1 DGGDCGCEAWPLAR
15 GHAGGRGAP
24 APSVDV
30 SRQATRGG
38 RAATRQTHVP
48 DRHLRGLLPDALL
61 DAYAFWRN
69 ADDASLC
76 GYARAAPADAV
87 VVVALD
93 GAPARPRVVIVDF
106 VGAASPNERQ
116 QASRLAMACLT
127 HVRRKGVRSIL
138 QDVEAHPADVELSDA
153 MEAALWCTVIR
164 LPALL
169 LCNPQAAVGPLFFA
183 MFREDYSARRFL
195 IFKDRIE
202 REALL
207 RAVDVQ
213 RSALRSVLRRIED
226 AAPQEKPLVELTQEE
241 RYMLHAHVE
250 TLTTGKELKACCVAF
265 GLPPGGATY
274 ATCVAFG
281 LPPGGATYPLVK
293 LAAQLKAFR
302 LWLVAALAARC
313 SAELSAIAVESAET
327 LTVKKFRAR
336 YVRHQ
341 LPVIIR
347 PSLNAPNWTHLDFK
361 RMCGAGPITRYEV
374 QPELN
379 QWGGLGVGVPMELD
393 KMIEELYAKNVR
405 TYYGFGFDLKC
416 GCPPF
421 TEKAELLKVF
431 EEDRYKHS
439 EFGKSN
445 WPELI
450 VGSRD
455 SFTAL
460 HVDKGMMP
468 FWLKLIEG
476 EKDFR
481 VVPLPEWRGKLDG
494 ADDAGAPFVGGPFP
508 SLKAPFDAFD
518 DALVERRWIQERNAS
533 VYAGTMEAGD
543 WMYIPVGAFHGAKNN
558 LRTPSVS
565 MSGNY
570 WDKTHRRQILENFC
584 EPM

>member
-1 DGGDCGCEAWPLAR
+1 
-15 GHAGGRGAP
+15 
-24 APSVDV
+24 
-30 SRQATRGG
+30 
-38 RAATRQTHVP
+38 
-48 DRHLRGLLPDALL
+48 
-61 DAYAFWRN
+61 
-69 ADDASLC
+69 
-76 GYARAAPADAV
+76 
-87 VVVALD
+87 
-93 GAPARPRVVIVDF
+93 
-106 VGAASPNERQ
+106 
-116 QASRLAMACLT
+116 
-127 HVRRKGVRSIL
+127 
-138 QDVEAHPADVELSDA
+138 
-153 MEAALWCTVIR
+153 ME
-164 LPALL
+164 
-169 LCNPQAAVGPLFFA
+169 
-183 MFREDYSARRFL
+183 
-195 IFKDRIE
+195 
-202 REALL
+202 
-207 RAVDVQ
+207 
-213 RSALRSVLRRIED
+213 
-226 AAPQEKPLVELTQEE
+226 
-241 RYMLHAHVE
+241 
-250 TLTTGKELKACCVAF
+250 
-265 GLPPGGATY
+265 
-274 ATCVAFG
+274 
-281 LPPGGATYPLVK
+281 
-293 LAAQLKAFR
+293 R

-421 TEKAELLKVF
+421 TEKAELLKIF

-450 VGSRD
+450 VGSKD

-494 ADDAGAPFVGGPFP
+494 SDDAGAPFVGGPFP

-518 DALVERRWIQERNAS
+518 DALVERKVEAEVLCLRERVAAQTEAIATASSHKFNMDELDGVIGDIEASHAMERQERLKLQERLAALTKIGDLDRSRIAALEDDLNDWEARRGQLERLEALSPAKPHSDAHAGAS
-533 VYAGTMEAGD
+533 KLQAAYRGKTVR
-543 WMYIPVGAFHGAKNN
+543 AKAKQPPDDAAKVATFVRAAIRGSFAQ
-558 LRTPSVS
+558 LVARGGP
-565 MSGNY
+565 
-570 WDKTHRRQILENFC
+570 
-584 EPM
+584 

>member
-1 DGGDCGCEAWPLAR
+1 
-15 GHAGGRGAP
+15 
-24 APSVDV
+24 
-30 SRQATRGG
+30 
-38 RAATRQTHVP
+38 
-48 DRHLRGLLPDALL
+48 
-61 DAYAFWRN
+61 
-69 ADDASLC
+69 
-76 GYARAAPADAV
+76 
-87 VVVALD
+87 
-93 GAPARPRVVIVDF
+93 
-106 VGAASPNERQ
+106 
-116 QASRLAMACLT
+116 
-127 HVRRKGVRSIL
+127 
-138 QDVEAHPADVELSDA
+138 
-153 MEAALWCTVIR
+153 ME
-164 LPALL
+164 
-169 LCNPQAAVGPLFFA
+169 
-183 MFREDYSARRFL
+183 
-195 IFKDRIE
+195 
-202 REALL
+202 
-207 RAVDVQ
+207 
-213 RSALRSVLRRIED
+213 
-226 AAPQEKPLVELTQEE
+226 
-241 RYMLHAHVE
+241 
-250 TLTTGKELKACCVAF
+250 
-265 GLPPGGATY
+265 
-274 ATCVAFG
+274 
-281 LPPGGATYPLVK
+281 
-293 LAAQLKAFR
+293 R

-570 WDKTHRRQILENFC
+570 WDKTHRKQILENFC
-584 EPM
+584 EPMVAEVAAARADHGRAGLGIPGEAAHTTSGFICLDVAGVVADPTEVTKKPPSPATIDAVAFSAAPAAAFYGALPDDASYDDLKAWVQAELSAIWPPGGPQMSHYALDRALANRASSWTPPAPPKKKKAAEL

>member
-1 DGGDCGCEAWPLAR
+1 
-15 GHAGGRGAP
+15 
-24 APSVDV
+24 
-30 SRQATRGG
+30 
-38 RAATRQTHVP
+38 
-48 DRHLRGLLPDALL
+48 
-61 DAYAFWRN
+61 
-69 ADDASLC
+69 
-76 GYARAAPADAV
+76 
-87 VVVALD
+87 
-93 GAPARPRVVIVDF
+93 
-106 VGAASPNERQ
+106 
-116 QASRLAMACLT
+116 
-127 HVRRKGVRSIL
+127 
-138 QDVEAHPADVELSDA
+138 
-153 MEAALWCTVIR
+153 ME
-164 LPALL
+164 
-169 LCNPQAAVGPLFFA
+169 
-183 MFREDYSARRFL
+183 
-195 IFKDRIE
+195 
-202 REALL
+202 
-207 RAVDVQ
+207 
-213 RSALRSVLRRIED
+213 
-226 AAPQEKPLVELTQEE
+226 
-241 RYMLHAHVE
+241 
-250 TLTTGKELKACCVAF
+250 
-265 GLPPGGATY
+265 
-274 ATCVAFG
+274 
-281 LPPGGATYPLVK
+281 
-293 LAAQLKAFR
+293 R

-584 EPM
+584 EPMVAERGGSPLRARTMGARGLGIPGEAAHTTSGFICLDVAGVVADPTEVTKKPPSPATIDAVAFSAAPVCAEATRASKTCLAAQYAGRCPDRAPPAKGATLRAGDLDLAGDGDVSRQELGVFLAQAAAFYGALPDDASYDDLKAWVQAELSAIWPPGGPQMSHYALDRALANRASSWTPPAPPKKKKAAEL